1 MRVEY
6 ADAHPNGLATIV
18 GGLIESN
25 LDRDPRRVALL
36 RPARIGIAA
45 PDADVSVTV
54 TIDRGRV
61 RIANGLAARTLHL
74 LVRAD
79 SATLLELS
87 RATLRFG
94 LPDPLSPQGRRV
106 LGRLFRRR
114 LRVEG
119 QFRHPRRLARFAR
132 LLSVN

>member
-1 MRVEY
+1 MKAEY
-6 ADAHPNGLATIV
+6 ADPYPNGLATIV

-25 LDRDPRRVALL
+25 LAREPERRSLL
-36 RPARIGIAA
+36 RPARIGISA
-45 PDADVSVTV
+45 PDADVTITI
-54 TIDRGRV
+54 TIDRRRV
-61 RIANGLAARTLHL
+61 RIANGIAVRTLHL

-79 SATLLELS
+79 SATLIDLS
-87 RATLRFG
+87 RAPLRFG
-94 LPDPLSPQGRRV
+94 FPDPLTAGGRRV
-106 LGRLFRRR
+106 LGELLRRR